1 MSTKEQLYP
10 YRFRLVGGLVGLV
23 IAVLFLTIGFGPTL
37 LLLFFTAIGF
47 LIGKWRDGALD
58 IEGWIQFF
66 NRD

>member
-10 YRFRLVGGLVGLV
+10 YRFRLVGAGIGLI
-23 IAVLFLTIGFGPTL
+23 IAILFLTIGFGPTL
-37 LLLFFTAIGF
+37 LLLVFATIGF

-66 NRD
+66 QRD